1 MKLSMYNIVQQYL
14 ANPNR
19 EYVLALLKNQQP
31 NEQHL
36 LEWLHINGV
45 NNLMFIDSKVKW
57 KWDKEYFYE
66 MVAYLHNGG
75 KNQIIKLER

>member
-1 MKLSMYNIVQQYL
+1 
-14 ANPNR
+14 
-19 EYVLALLKNQQP
+19 
-31 NEQHL
+31 
-36 LEWLHINGV
+36 
-45 NNLMFIDSKVKW
+45 MFIDSKVKW